1 MLYRDSIDERWEKAD
16 VRYAVLC
23 LLVNTACALFAFS
36 FFIIRDGG
44 LLVIGRDFNEQQL
57 AFSIF
62 SSQMVREGMTSWSPQ
77 VDIGSGFIGAMSFYN
92 LGSPWFWCSSV
103 LPPQTFPYIVGLLYV
118 TKYAVAGM
126 TSFLFISRYVRN
138 GHSAVLASMLYA
150 FSGFQCSNLLFYH
163 FHDVTALFPLLLIGL
178 DELAVD
184 KKRGRFAFF
193 VFLNVLVNYFF
204 FIGEVFFLILYY
216 VVRFLL
222 PSMKDAG
229 SRPADCL
236 SGVAKCMAEGILGGA
251 MGMALLLPSVL
262 SVLQNSRATS
272 SMAEGLKAYNLIR
285 YLAVIRSVLFPG
297 EMMSAQ
303 ASLYP
308 LGEWTSCSAYL
319 PGVGLVLVCAFII
332 GRKKHWLSSLL
343 VASAV
348 IALIPWLNGIFC
360 LYSGWYCRWYY
371 MPLLFA
377 ALASAAVID
386 EPSKYPV
393 RKAAILVGAAT
404 IAFVLAV
411 TVWPMVR
418 GREMLVSRKLV
429 FLGQLVISLIGV
441 ICTYV
446 FVRESA
452 DQKLRMLYALVS
464 LVSIVTTA
472 STIGLY
478 QGTYDKDADAVAAML
493 AGYGQLSSGAQEL
506 IDGEGAGFRVG
517 EKNNNLLTMTAGLP
531 SAGSFCST
539 VSGSVLRF
547 YEALGL
553 ERAVESPN
561 VAGEEYLLSE
571 AYSIQRIEGADGH
584 MEYRLAKT
592 ADTYPIGFTYD
603 GYITE
608 SELAAIV
615 GEDENET
622 AGLRVKAMLTALAVH
637 DEDAAEVNG
646 ILEHRL
652 FQYGLSGEPVDDGR
666 RSSSQEA
673 VEDEQGS
680 TAQEL
685 IADVQYEKGPE
696 HSVTSKD
703 FRWNRDGFSCS
714 IKAPSETFAFF
725 SVPDDRGWS
734 AFVNGER
741 AKIYDIC
748 GLMAIQLPEGSDAIE
763 FIYRTPGLMPGIVV
777 SAAAWLV
784 WITLIFT
791 RKHSDEACDF

>member
-216 VVRFLL
+216 VVRFML
-222 PSMKDAG
+222 PSIKDAG
-229 SRPADCL
+229 SRAADCL
-236 SGVAKCMAEGILGGA
+236 SSVAKCMAEGILGGA

-272 SMAEGLKAYNLIR
+272 SMAEGLKAYNFIR

-343 VASAV
+343 VVSAV

-493 AGYGQLSSGAQEL
+493 YASFGRAEWRPNMYGGDINLESKAFLQQANYAICGQTNAYMIAEDSSEL
-506 IDGEGAGFRVG
+506 QGITGDVRWDG
-517 EKNNNLLTMTAGLP
+517 
-531 SAGSFCST
+531 
-539 VSGSVLRF
+539 
-547 YEALGL
+547 
-553 ERAVESPN
+553 
-561 VAGEEYLLSE
+561 
-571 AYSIQRIEGADGH
+571 
-584 MEYRLAKT
+584 
-592 ADTYPIGFTYD
+592 IGFTFKWNMGWMND
-603 GYITE
+603 
-608 SELAAIV
+608 
-615 GEDENET
+615 
-622 AGLRVKAMLTALAVH
+622 
-637 DEDAAEVNG
+637 
-646 ILEHRL
+646 
-652 FQYGLSGEPVDDGR
+652 
-666 RSSSQEA
+666 SSSCSVMTRSFTSSTRWSRRRPAISPRGSA
-673 VEDEQGS
+673 V
-680 TAQEL
+680 
-685 IADVQYEKGPE
+685 
-696 HSVTSKD
+696 
-703 FRWNRDGFSCS
+703 
-714 IKAPSETFAFF
+714 
-725 SVPDDRGWS
+725 
-734 AFVNGER
+734 
-741 AKIYDIC
+741 
-748 GLMAIQLPEGSDAIE
+748 
-763 FIYRTPGLMPGIVV
+763 
-777 SAAAWLV
+777 
-784 WITLIFT
+784 
-791 RKHSDEACDF
+791 

>member
-222 PSMKDAG
+222 PSIKDAG
-229 SRPADCL
+229 SRAADCL
-236 SGVAKCMAEGILGGA
+236 AGVAKCMAEGILGGA

-418 GREMLVSRKLV
+418 DREMLVSRKLV
-429 FLGQLVISLIGV
+429 FLGQLAISLIGV

-452 DQKLRMLYALVS
+452 NQKLRMLYALVS

-615 GEDENET
+615 GKDENET

-637 DEDAAEVNG
+637 DEDAAEIDG

-685 IADVQYEKGPE
+685 IADVQYEKGPG

-748 GLMAIQLPEGSDAIE
+748 GLMAIQLPEGSDEIE
-763 FIYRTPGLMPGIVV
+763 FVYRTPGLMPGIVV

-791 RKHSDEACDF
+791 RKHSEEACDF

>member
-222 PSMKDAG
+222 PSIKDAG
-229 SRPADCL
+229 SRAADCL
-236 SGVAKCMAEGILGGA
+236 AGVAKCMAEGILGGA

-343 VASAV
+343 VVSAV

-418 GREMLVSRKLV
+418 DREMLVSRKLV
-429 FLGQLVISLIGV
+429 FLGQLAISLIGV

-452 DQKLRMLYALVS
+452 NQKLRMLYALVS

-615 GEDENET
+615 GKDENET

-637 DEDAAEVNG
+637 DEDAAEIDG

-685 IADVQYEKGPE
+685 IADVQYEKGPG

-748 GLMAIQLPEGSDAIE
+748 GLMAIQLPEGSDEIE
-763 FIYRTPGLMPGIVV
+763 FVYRTPGLMPGIVV

-791 RKHSDEACDF
+791 RKHSEEACDF

>member
-1 MLYRDSIDERWEKAD
+1 M
-16 VRYAVLC
+16 
-23 LLVNTACALFAFS
+23 
-36 FFIIRDGG
+36 
-44 LLVIGRDFNEQQL
+44 
-57 AFSIF
+57 
-62 SSQMVREGMTSWSPQ
+62 
-77 VDIGSGFIGAMSFYN
+77 
-92 LGSPWFWCSSV
+92 
-103 LPPQTFPYIVGLLYV
+103 
-118 TKYAVAGM
+118 
-126 TSFLFISRYVRN
+126 
-138 GHSAVLASMLYA
+138 
-150 FSGFQCSNLLFYH
+150 
-163 FHDVTALFPLLLIGL
+163 LLIGL

-222 PSMKDAG
+222 PSIKDAG
-229 SRPADCL
+229 SRAADCL
-236 SGVAKCMAEGILGGA
+236 AGVAKCMAEGILGGA

-418 GREMLVSRKLV
+418 DREMLVSRKLV
-429 FLGQLVISLIGV
+429 FLGQLAISLIGV

-452 DQKLRMLYALVS
+452 NQKLRMLYALVS

-615 GEDENET
+615 GKDENET

-637 DEDAAEVNG
+637 DEDAAEIDG

-685 IADVQYEKGPE
+685 IADVQYEKGPG

-748 GLMAIQLPEGSDAIE
+748 GLMAIQLPEGSDEIE
-763 FIYRTPGLMPGIVV
+763 FVYRTPGLMPGIVV

-791 RKHSDEACDF
+791 RKHSEEACDF

>member
-178 DELAVD
+178 DELIVD

-216 VVRFLL
+216 VLRFLL
-222 PSMKDAG
+222 PSIKDAG
-229 SRPADCL
+229 SRAADCFV
-236 SGVAKCMAEGILGGA
+236 GVAKCMAEGILGGA

-343 VASAV
+343 VVSAV

-404 IAFVLAV
+404 VAFVLAV

-429 FLGQLVISLIGV
+429 FLGQLAISLIGV

-603 GYITE
+603 GYMTE

-615 GEDENET
+615 GKDENET

-637 DEDAAEVNG
+637 DEDAAEVDG

-748 GLMAIQLPEGSDAIE
+748 GLMAIQLPEGSDEIE
-763 FIYRTPGLMPGIVV
+763 FVYRTPGLMSGIVV

-784 WITLIFT
+784 WITLIFM

>member
-222 PSMKDAG
+222 PSIKDAG
-229 SRPADCL
+229 SRTADCL
-236 SGVAKCMAEGILGGA
+236 VGVAKCMAEGILGGA

-272 SMAEGLKAYNLIR
+272 SMAEGLKTYNLIR

-452 DQKLRMLYALVS
+452 DQKLRMLYVLVS

-615 GEDENET
+615 GKDENET

-637 DEDAAEVNG
+637 DEDAAEVDG

-748 GLMAIQLPEGSDAIE
+748 GLMAIQLPEGSDEIE
-763 FIYRTPGLMPGIVV
+763 FVYRTPGLMPGIVV

-784 WITLIFT
+784 WISLIFT
-791 RKHSDEACDF
+791 RKHSEEACDF

>member
-216 VVRFLL
+216 VVRFML
-222 PSMKDAG
+222 PSIKDAG
-229 SRPADCL
+229 SRAADCL
-236 SGVAKCMAEGILGGA
+236 SSVAKCMAEGILGGA

-319 PGVGLVLVCAFII
+319 PGVGPVLVCAFII

-343 VASAV
+343 VASSV

-418 GREMLVSRKLV
+418 GWEMLVSRKLV

-637 DEDAAEVNG
+637 DEDAAEVDG

-748 GLMAIQLPEGSDAIE
+748 GLMAIQLPEGSDEIE
-763 FIYRTPGLMPGIVV
+763 FVYRTPGLMPGIVV

-784 WITLIFT
+784 WISLIFT